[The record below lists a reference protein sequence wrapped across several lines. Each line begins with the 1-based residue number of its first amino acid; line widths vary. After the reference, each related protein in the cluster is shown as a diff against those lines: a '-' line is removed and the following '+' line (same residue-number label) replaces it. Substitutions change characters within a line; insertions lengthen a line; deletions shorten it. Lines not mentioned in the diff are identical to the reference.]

1 MNCPSS
7 PEEFI
12 HESRQMRSIRAAD
25 LLLLLVMAIGTV
37 LLTLAAYTPALH
49 GEFLFDGVSE
59 IRENSA
65 IRTLWPLQRPMFEGG
80 RLPHRPLP
88 YLSFAVNYH
97 LHGLEPLGF
106 HLTNLAIHVLN
117 GLLAAGVIGQIVQAG
132 KLVAGSAV
140 CPTMKRL
147 FCWVAVTLWLV
158 HPLCTQ
164 AVSYVYQRME
174 LMAATTILTA
184 LFCHLRSQHGWSA
197 WAGLSLAASGLG
209 MACKE
214 TAVVIPPLL
223 ILTSWLVIERPADD
237 TTLSRWRLLPAVI
250 WRRRWYWLCHFA
262 MWGLVLAIVLG
273 QRSRFG
279 ELAAPRWSPLE
290 YLVNQPRS
298 LEQYLALACWPRGQC
313 LELVPGVV
321 ACTGLAVAFLACLS
335 RTPTASF
342 AIGSFLM
349 LLAPTSTVLPVND
362 LCMEHRM
369 YLPLLPLVALMVG
382 VLATRLWAAGR
393 SWSAGSFVGLATAL
407 GLLLVLAGVTWSRN
421 HVYASGIAMWGDVL
435 AKQPMSGRAAINLAT
450 AFIDAGLEAEAI
462 DVCRRRLAA
471 QPTLASTDRARLH
484 LVCGRALAAIG
495 APTEAVSEIAVSIRL
510 NPENP
515 EAFLEQGYC
524 LVGRDRA
531 AAAAAFQQVLTL
543 QPGHAAALNNLAG
556 LLAGRQPEEAL
567 QLMRRAI
574 ASEPE
579 NVEYRCNAGRL
590 LEGLG
595 RQDEAA
601 MMFRSAAVWARTPE
615 QQRQLRRAVQE
626 GSL

>member
-1 MNCPSS
+1 
-7 PEEFI
+7 
-12 HESRQMRSIRAAD
+12 MRSIRAAD
-25 LLLLLVMAIGTV
+25 LAVMRVMAIGTV
-37 LLTLAAYTPALH
+37 LLTLAAYAPALH

-88 YLSFAVNYH
+88 YLSFAVNYR

-106 HLTNLAIHVLN
+106 HLTNLVIHVLN
-117 GLLAAGVIGQIVQAG
+117 GLLATAVVGLILRASRPQAVQQEG
-132 KLVAGSAV
+132 GPSPWLVS
-140 CPTMKRL
+140 
-147 FCWVAVTLWLV
+147 WIIVTLWLV

-174 LMAATTILTA
+174 LMAATAILAA
-184 LFCHLRSQHGWSA
+184 LFCHLRSQHGWSY

-237 TTLSRWRLLPAVI
+237 TTLSRWRLLPAVL
-250 WRRRWYWLCHFA
+250 WRRRWYWLGHFA

-290 YLVNQPRS
+290 YLANQPRS
-298 LEQYLALACWPRGQC
+298 LERYLALAFWPRGQC
-313 LELVPGVV
+313 LDPNWGSLSLPEQWRELVPGVA
-321 ACTGLAVAFLACLS
+321 ACTGLVVAFLACLS
-335 RTPTASF
+335 RAPTAAF

-369 YLPLLPLVALMVG
+369 YLPLLPLVALTVG

-393 SWSAGSFVGLATAL
+393 SWSAGPFVGIATTL

-421 HVYASGIAMWGDVL
+421 HVYASGIAMWSDVL
-435 AKQPMSGRAAINLAT
+435 AKQPTSGRAAINLAT

-471 QPTLASTDRARLH
+471 KPALATTDRANLH

-495 APTEAVSEIAVSIRL
+495 APTEAVGEIAESIQL
-510 NPENP
+510 NPKNP

-524 LVGRDRA
+524 LVGRDPA

-590 LEGLG
+590 LQGLG
-595 RQDEAA
+595 RHDEAA
-601 MMFRSAAVWARTPE
+601 AMFRSAAVWARTPA
-615 QQRQLRRAVQE
+615 QQRQLRRAVPE
-626 GSL
+626 GSS